1 MGMNYEY
8 DENAAS
14 HADDFANRID
24 ESALYIG
31 EIKRADAIETDK
43 GTKGVYF
50 EVEAPGGGQASFTL
64 YTEKEDGTRI
74 FGFNKVQALMTIL
87 GLRALRAQSGMVSV
101 YDAEE
106 GKRVEREGEVY
117 PDLIGKTVGF
127 ALEKEL
133 YTNNSGKDSYRM
145 NLAAFFHPQTKLT
158 ASEIRE
164 RKVKPEKIE
173 KIQRGLKTKD
183 SRTKKE
189 AEPSQPAAGAPV
201 GDY

>member
-8 DENAAS
+8 DEGAAS

-31 EIKRADAIETDK
+31 EIKRADAVVAQS
-43 GTKGVYF
+43 GTKGMYF
-50 EVEAPGGGQASFTL
+50 EVEIPGGGSTSFTL

-87 GLRALRAQSGMVSV
+87 NLKRLNAVAGKVMV
-101 YDAEE
+101 YDADE
-106 GKRVEREGEVY
+106 GKKVEADGEVY
-117 PDLIGKTVGF
+117 PDLVGKQVGF

-145 NLAAFFHPQTKLT
+145 NLAAFFHPTSKLT

-164 RKVKPEKIE
+164 HKAKPEKIE

-183 SRTKKE
+183 SRVKHVS
-189 AEPSQPAAGAPV
+189 EPAQPSAGVPS
-201 GDY
+201 GEY